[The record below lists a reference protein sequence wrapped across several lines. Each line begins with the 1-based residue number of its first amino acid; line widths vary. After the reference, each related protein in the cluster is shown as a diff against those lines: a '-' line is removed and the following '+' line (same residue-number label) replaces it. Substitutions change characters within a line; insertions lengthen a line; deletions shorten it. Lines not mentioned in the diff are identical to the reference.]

1 MEPNVD
7 EVLNEHFEQLPK
19 VVQQA
24 ITSANV
30 EKRLRTLAEKHK
42 LHFDQW
48 ITLENEIMLVLLG
61 IQPIDQLA
69 KNIAEEVNIPLE
81 SAQTIA
87 QDASDT
93 IFLPIEEELERV
105 LANPD
110 AKPKEESVDEQFRQQ
125 ALSEAR
131 EAEGLTNPA
140 DGQVKAPPRS
150 LEGDPYREPVS

>member
-1 MEPNVD
+1 MEPNPKD
-7 EVLNEHFEQLPK
+7 ILSKQFNQLPK

-24 ITSANV
+24 ITSAHV
-30 EKRLRTLAEKHK
+30 EERLRVLADKHK
-42 LHFDQW
+42 LHYDQW
-48 ITLENEIMLVLLG
+48 IGLENEIMLVLLG

-69 KNIAEEVNIPLE
+69 KNIAEEVSIPLE

-110 AKPKEESVDEQFRQQ
+110 AKPKEESVDEAFRQQ
-125 ALSEAR
+125 ALAEAR
-131 EAEGLTNPA
+131 ETEGTVQPET
-140 DGQVKAPPRS
+140 GKKVPPRS
-150 LEGDPYREPVS
+150 LEGDPYREPIS